1 MPVSFL
7 ATLAPLE
14 AEDAARVTLP
24 FLPKAGPEV
33 RTWPP
38 IPPAPLAKAAF
49 VGPPDG
55 PLTLEP
61 ASLGPLVGPTVGPP
75 PTTEASDA
83 ASAWPRLVPRARPHK
98 LWPATASP
106 PMSPGPPP
114 RLPVMPA
121 QATSVGPAGGPP
133 VCDTSSSTP
142 SPLEPPPGKT
152 ASGGSPARPPL
163 TNTEAASAGAFAG
176 PPVTATKAAS
186 GGLPASVAIS
196 SGAAAAAE
204 DLATLVDD
212 SDEEMSLGST
222 RTQLDFYGRPLT
234 GPLSTASTAA
244 VPEAPRKI
252 YRVGLSTFIG
262 QRHENGVR
270 VIRYLDYGY
279 GSDSQSM

>member
-1 MPVSFL
+1 M
-7 ATLAPLE
+7 
-14 AEDAARVTLP
+14 
-24 FLPKAGPEV
+24 
-33 RTWPP
+33 
-38 IPPAPLAKAAF
+38 PPAPLAKAAF

-75 PTTEASDA
+75 TTTEASDA
-83 ASAWPRLVPRARPHK
+83 ASAWPRLVPRARPIARPHK